1 MNLIHLDRSMESEL
15 VETMIHLHLY
25 VLETI
30 NSNSILDIDDDF
42 TFSNG
47 LWPFHS
53 FNVTSRTFGISISY

>member
-1 MNLIHLDRSMESEL
+1 MNLIHLDRSMEPEL

-30 NSNSILDIDDDF
+30 NSNSILDIDNDF